1 MVPVSYTHLSEILI
15 NDNLVGVVKNLTTG
29 AEVPYDGK
37 LVAIKEDFIATTDN
51 KGKLSYKELTTSDST
66 KK

>member
-1 MVPVSYTHLSEILI
+1 M
-15 NDNLVGVVKNLTTG
+15 VKNLSTG

-37 LVAIKEDFIATTDN
+37 LLEIKEDFIATTDN
-51 KGKLSYKELTTSDST
+51 KGKLSYKELNKDTG